1 MKKNEKEI
9 KEYSMKI
16 KALREELCIS
26 QYELARQI
34 GISSR
39 SLRNF
44 ENYGKEPNTISKGLI
59 NKKYKEVFSN

>member
-1 MKKNEKEI
+1 
-9 KEYSMKI
+9 MKI
-16 KALREELCIS
+16 KALREELCVS

-39 SLRNF
+39 SVRNF
-44 ENYGKEPNTISKGLI
+44 ENYGREPNTISKSLI